1 MAAFTRLVLPSRS
14 PAPATRGRSGRP
26 PSGAGPS
33 RRPVHAVALVA
44 LALLAGG
51 CATQP
56 ALEPGSEPPLSVSE
70 AREAPPDAARRV
82 RWGGTIAGLRNTAA
96 GTSVLEVVSRPLRR
110 DGRPVRNDVT
120 DGRFLAEVDGFL
132 DPEIVKA
139 GRDVT
144 VTGRVDERR
153 TGQIGELDYV
163 YPVVA
168 VEDYRYWTPRPPPS
182 PAHFPHPAPL
192 GSEPHGVFG
201 HGWPHHH
208 HHYHHRRRGSGA
220 SVSGSVRF

>member
-1 MAAFTRLVLPSRS
+1 MSALTRFL
-14 PAPATRGRSGRP
+14 PAPRLPPPRQGLPGSSSRAGRP
-26 PSGAGPS
+26 FA
-33 RRPVHAVALVA
+33 RAVRGSALVA
-44 LALLAGG
+44 LVLLAGG

-56 ALEPGSEPPLSVSE
+56 ALDPGSDPPLSVSQ
-70 AREAPPDAARRV
+70 AREALPDDARRV
-82 RWGGTIAGLRNTAA
+82 RWGGTIASVRNTAA

-132 DPEIVKA
+132 DPEIVRT

-144 VTGRVDERR
+144 VTGQVAERR
-153 TGQIGELDYV
+153 AGRIGELDYL

-168 VEDYRYWTPRPPPS
+168 VDDYRYWKPPPPPS
-182 PAHFPHPAPL
+182 AAHFPHPPL
-192 GSEPHGVFG
+192 GSEPYGIFG

-208 HHYHHRRRGSGA
+208 HRHRGSGA
-220 SVSGSVRF
+220 SVSGSLRF